1 MSKII
6 IMYKTALYA
15 KNKATL
21 SDNIIEQHHLD
32 FFIKDFN
39 KSDQNT
45 INVAG
50 EDVSYA
56 ILNCT

>member
-1 MSKII
+1 
-6 IMYKTALYA
+6 MYKTALYA

-21 SDNIIEQHHLD
+21 SDNVIEQHHLD

-39 KSDQNT
+39 KSEQNT